1 MGFFFLHSQ
10 GAPHLTT
17 APSFWD
23 LHFWF
28 VTKTN
33 RLHNKPQELLWTLIC
48 SMLSLFSSAGQLPE
62 LVRRWTW
69 PWWGEQTQAQG
80 SCRGTGG
87 CFTPPSSH
95 TPDLPTQFLP
105 FHHPRHRAA
114 FWSPGPHCV
123 PWDHHGLWVGLCTLG
138 TGCPHPHSLSKL
150 QVPTLFSN
158 LHWHERTLPRFEHQ
172 IFGKEKA
179 VIPPSLPP
187 SLPAQ
192 VQQGQCWQALAEG
205 GSIPKKQQENL
216 KSQQTRRLQPAE
228 GLSDTQL
235 QVKAASLPDSLSL
248 IKRLVITHLPV
259 KVYPYTCLFGYFI
272 HKTLNKMP
280 FFFVPTF

>member
-1 MGFFFLHSQ
+1 MNPDLLHAQPFLLCWAAVRAGETMDLAMVRWADTSSGKLQGHWGMFHPTFFPHTTFADLVLALSPPKTQGSILEPWSSLHSLR
-10 GAPHLTT
+10 ASR
-17 APSFWD
+17 A
-23 LHFWF
+23 
-28 VTKTN
+28 
-33 RLHNKPQELLWTLIC
+33 
-48 SMLSLFSSAGQLPE
+48 M
-62 LVRRWTW
+62 
-69 PWWGEQTQAQG
+69 
-80 SCRGTGG
+80 GG
-87 CFTPPSSH
+87 IEH
-95 TPDLPTQFLP
+95 
-105 FHHPRHRAA
+105 A
-114 FWSPGPHCV
+114 W
-123 PWDHHGLWVGLCTLG
+123 HGLPASTLTLQITGPYVVFKSALTWVNITKIWASNIWQGEG
-138 TGCPHPHSLSKL
+138 SHP
-150 QVPTLFSN
+150 TF
-158 LHWHERTLPRFEHQ
+158 
-172 IFGKEKA
+172 
-179 VIPPSLPP
+179 PP

-259 KVYPYTCLFGYFI
+259 KVYTYTRLFGYFI